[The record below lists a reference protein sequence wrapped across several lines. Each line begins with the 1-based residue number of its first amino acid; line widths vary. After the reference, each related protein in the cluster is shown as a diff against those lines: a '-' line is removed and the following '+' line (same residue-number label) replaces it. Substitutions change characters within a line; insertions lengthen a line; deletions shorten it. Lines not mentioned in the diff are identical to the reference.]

1 MKIKKIKKKKIK
13 KKEKLKI
20 RERAYIQVPLGARV
34 KVDSPPPHSQRTR
47 VGFQPT
53 AHSQ

>member
-1 MKIKKIKKKKIK
+1 MI
-13 KKEKLKI
+13 LKV
-20 RERAYIQVPLGARV
+20 REWGYIQVPLGDKV
-34 KVDSPPPHSQRTR
+34 KLDSPPPHSQRTR